1 MSVEDFYGL
10 PFIRKKKHDH
20 NYNNNKTFYK
30 ENLVTAIFQPVH
42 EIINSI

>member
-20 NYNNNKTFYK
+20 NYNNKTFYK
-30 ENLVTAIFQPVH
+30 ENLVTAIFQPVN
-42 EIINSI
+42 EILNSI